1 MNEIRVLHVV
11 SAGEVGGAERML
23 VDLARRGPAGAAT
36 RVRHAIALFTPGDG
50 PLRAFFRDAD
60 LEVHDAG
67 PSSEGPLAVV
77 GRTLG
82 SAALEQVVQAARSL
96 DAHLVHVHTFA
107 SQALGAR
114 AARELG
120 LPLVRTEHS
129 TRVYDDP
136 SCWPFA
142 AYSLLRAAAVVAI
155 SEHLA
160 AVVRRRAPCVRD
172 RLVVIPNGIDEAR
185 FASVPPPAPAASSA
199 NEGPLRLVAV
209 GRLDRRKG
217 FDDAIRA
224 VRAVPD
230 VTLEIVGDGEERGAL
245 ETLVSREGVGDRV
258 TLTGWLA
265 DPSPALARADAALC
279 SSRSEGLG
287 LAFLEAM
294 STGRPV
300 LAVPVGGVVEFVEDE
315 RTGLLAAGTSVADL
329 TGLLR
334 RAVAARATLPAL
346 GAAARDRV
354 HRRYTAPAM
363 ADAYAVLYAGLQK
376 DKRRS

>member
-1 MNEIRVLHVV
+1 MSEISVLHVV

-23 VDLARRGPAGAAT
+23 VDLARHGAAGPATG
-36 RVRHAIALFTPGDG
+36 VRHAVALFTPGDG
-50 PLRAFFRDAD
+50 PLRAFFRDAN

-67 PSSEGPLAVV
+67 PSPESPFAVI

-82 SAALEQVVQAARSL
+82 PAAVEHVVRAGRVTG
-96 DAHLVHVHTFA
+96 AHLIHVHTFA

-142 AYSLLRAAAVVAI
+142 TYSLLRAAAVVAI
-155 SEHLA
+155 SEHIA
-160 AVVRRRAPCVRD
+160 AVVRRRMPLVRG

-199 NEGPLRLVAV
+199 NAGPLRLVAV

-217 FDDAIRA
+217 FDEAIRA
-224 VRAVPD
+224 VRAVPG
-230 VTLEIVGDGEERGAL
+230 VTLEIVGDGEERRAL
-245 ETLVSREGVGDRV
+245 EALVAREGVGDRV
-258 TLTGWLA
+258 ALTGWLA

-300 LAVPVGGVVEFVEDE
+300 LAVPVGGVIEFVEDG
-315 RTGLLAAGTSVADL
+315 RTGLLAAGTSLGDL
-329 TGLLR
+329 TALLR
-334 RAVAARATLPAL
+334 RAVAARTTLPAL
-346 GAAARDRV
+346 GAAARDLV
-354 HRRYTAPAM
+354 HRRYTADAM
-363 ADAYAVLYAGLQK
+363 AAAYAALYARLQK